1 MKRTNKLNTS
11 KTAKTAIVV
20 NILQIAAVIV
30 FVIFLLVMLKIELQ
44 PTVVIVLI
52 ICALLS
58 IAGAIIDISDA
69 VETLRREYSMNALL
83 HTNQQMEE
91 LNQAMRKQRHDFM
104 NHLQVVYTLIEMQET
119 EEALAYLDRTYVN
132 LNSVSRFLRTQ
143 NAAFNAL
150 LQAKSGVCE
159 EKGIQFTM
167 DIHSALGE
175 LCIPSWEFCSV
186 IGNLIDNAIDAVS
199 EVENPAITIRV
210 NESVQAY
217 LVHVDN
223 NGPVIAENMRE
234 EIFTAGFSTKGEN
247 HGLGLAIAREIVC
260 QYGAALALEQQEKTS
275 FVVTI
280 PKTNQTIQS
289 VSGD

>member
-44 PTVVIVLI
+44 PAVMIVLI

-260 QYGAALALEQQEKTS
+260 QYGAALALEPQEKTS

>member
-44 PTVVIVLI
+44 PAVMIVLI

-132 LNSVSRFLRTQ
+132 LSSVSRFLRTQ

-260 QYGAALALEQQEKTS
+260 QYGAALALEPQEKTS